1 MGNKLNPL
9 FFEKFVKPV
18 GDFLIGLGTRFFE
31 AFENIQ
37 VEFDKLFGP
46 DKTFAE
52 RFDGFLGLFK
62 EGGIIALVVMAASL
76 VISLLLIKDHIGGF
90 AGIKDS
96 VDFLWLNSSVYDGGT
111 LEPITFG
118 FGIYIDHVTVMLL
131 FVASFLCLLIN
142 IFSIGYMNTDPIN
155 EDTISKLSSSI
166 KIIANGAVGFGN
178 IDIQAAK
185 EKGITVTNTPD
196 VLTDATADIQILL
209 LLGASRKAYEG
220 RIAAETQNW
229 KWSWDFLLGKQMSNK
244 RLGIL
249 GMGRIGR
256 AVAKRAKAFGM
267 EIHYHNRSK
276 LSSDLEDGAIY
287 HKDIK
292 SLFEKSEFLSINCP
306 ATPETKNLINKETL
320 SYLEEN
326 TVIGNAAR
334 GDVVDDDAMVEAL
347 KNGKVFAYGLDVYN
361 GEPKIHPEYLKL
373 KNIFLLPHLGSATKR
388 TRWDMAYRATKNLED
403 FFWMEGLGPFVL
415 GAYFITFAVLG
426 INLLFP
432 MIREKRLRFELRDKN
447 NELRSNA
454 RFEE

>member
-1 MGNKLNPL
+1 MKKKIFVTRRLLKENEEKLQNLFDVTLNKNDKIYSPQ
-9 FFEKFVKPV
+9 E
-18 GDFLIGLGTRFFE
+18 IINGTK
-31 AFENIQ
+31 NY
-37 VEFDKLFGP
+37 
-46 DKTFAE
+46 
-52 RFDGFLGLFK
+52 DGIL
-62 EGGIIALVVMAASL
+62 
-76 VISLLLIKDHIGGF
+76 
-90 AGIKDS
+90 
-96 VDFLWLNSSVYDGGT
+96 SSV
-111 LEPITFG
+111 
-118 FGIYIDHVTVMLL
+118 
-131 FVASFLCLLIN
+131 
-142 IFSIGYMNTDPIN
+142 TDPISA
-155 EDTISKLSSSI
+155 DTISKLSNSI

-220 RIAAETQNW
+220 RIAAETQSW

-276 LSSDLEDGAIY
+276 LSPDLEDGAIY
-287 HKDIK
+287 HKTIK
-292 SLFEKSEFLSINCP
+292 DLFEQSEFLSLNCP
-306 ATPETKNLINKETL
+306 ATPETTKIINKETL
-320 SYLEEN
+320 SYLKKN

-334 GDVVDDDAMVEAL
+334 GDIVDDDAMVEAI
-347 KNGKVFAYGLDVYN
+347 KNGTVFAYGLDVYN

-403 FFWMEGLGPFVL
+403 FFLGKKPQDQV
-415 GAYFITFAVLG
+415 
-426 INLLFP
+426 N
-432 MIREKRLRFELRDKN
+432 
-447 NELRSNA
+447 
-454 RFEE
+454 

>member
-1 MGNKLNPL
+1 MKKKIFVTRRLLKENEEKLQNLFEVNLNKDD
-9 FFEKFVKPV
+9 KIYKPQE
-18 GDFLIGLGTRFFE
+18 I
-31 AFENIQ
+31 I
-37 VEFDKLFGP
+37 
-46 DKTFAE
+46 
-52 RFDGFLGLFK
+52 DGSK
-62 EGGIIALVVMAASL
+62 NYDGIL
-76 VISLLLIKDHIGGF
+76 
-90 AGIKDS
+90 
-96 VDFLWLNSSVYDGGT
+96 SSV
-111 LEPITFG
+111 
-118 FGIYIDHVTVMLL
+118 
-131 FVASFLCLLIN
+131 
-142 IFSIGYMNTDPIN
+142 TDPIN
-155 EDTISKLSSSI
+155 ADTISKLSSSI

-185 EKGITVTNTPD
+185 AKGITVTNTPD

-209 LLGASRKAYEG
+209 LLGASRRAYEG

-229 KWSWDFLLGKQMSNK
+229 KWSFDFLLGKQMSNK

-276 LSSDLEDGAIY
+276 LSSNLEDGAIY

-388 TRWDMAYRATKNLED
+388 TMWDMAYRATKNLED
-403 FFWMEGLGPFVL
+403 FFSGKKPQDQV
-415 GAYFITFAVLG
+415 
-426 INLLFP
+426 N
-432 MIREKRLRFELRDKN
+432 
-447 NELRSNA
+447 
-454 RFEE
+454 